1 MCHQRIKGQLGSCN
15 NIEIMENNKFNGSH
29 AVIESL
35 IAEGVDTV
43 FGYPGGTIMPV
54 YDALYDYMDKIKHYL
69 VRHEQGATH
78 AAEGYARA
86 SGKIGV
92 CIVTSGPGA
101 TNTITGI
108 ADAMMDST
116 PLVVISGQ
124 VGSSFLG
131 TDAFQET
138 HFTCITQPITKW
150 NILVKNASEIPD
162 AIAKGFYI
170 AKNGRPGPVVIDIT
184 KSAQMEPLNEFKY
197 TKVEYLRSYKPYPTL
212 NIDQIDSSVKLLNS
226 CERPMVIIG
235 QGIQISGAEEE
246 LKEFLNKTNFPVTS
260 SLLGLSSI
268 PTNHKNFVGMAGM
281 HGYYAPNMNMNK
293 SDLILAIGV
302 RFDDRLT
309 SNAELFATN
318 PKIIHIDI
326 DASEIGKIID
336 IDIEVIGDAKQCL
349 NEINKRI
356 DNWASDEWI
365 DKFKKYREMEQEK
378 VINNDLN
385 PIDNQLKMPEII
397 HKVTMAY
404 NSEAIVITDV
414 GQQQMFAARYANM
427 SNSRSFISSG
437 GLGTMG
443 FGLPASI
450 GAKVAMKNRDVVLFV
465 GDGGIQMNIQELAT
479 IMQYEIDV
487 KIVILNNSFLGMVR
501 QWQELFFDSRYSFTE
516 MTNPDFS
523 FIAKAHNISYSK
535 VENRDKLDEEI
546 EKMKQHK
553 GAYILEAIVMKE
565 YNVFPI
571 VPAGAS
577 LEQVRLK

>member
-1 MCHQRIKGQLGSCN
+1 
-15 NIEIMENNKFNGSH
+15 MENNKFNGSR

-43 FGYPGGTIMPV
+43 FGYPGGTIIPV
-54 YDALYDYMDKIKHYL
+54 YDALYDYTDKIKHYL

-86 SGKIGV
+86 SGKTGV

-116 PLVVISGQ
+116 PLVIISGQ

-170 AKNGRPGPVVIDIT
+170 AKSGRPGPVVIDIT
-184 KSAQMEPLNEFKY
+184 KSAQMELLERYEY
-197 TKVEYLRSYKPYPTL
+197 TKVEYLRSYMPCPTL
-212 NIDQIDSSVKLLNS
+212 DTQQIDSAIALLNS

-246 LKEFLNKTNFPVTS
+246 LKEFLSKTNFPVTS

-268 PTNHKNFVGMAGM
+268 PSNHKNFIGMIGM
-281 HGYYAPNMNMNK
+281 HGYYAPNMNINK

-309 SNAELFATN
+309 SNAELFAPNT
-318 PKIIHIDI
+318 KIIHIDI
-326 DASEIGKIID
+326 DASEIGKIVD

-349 NEINKRI
+349 REINKKI
-356 DNWASDEWI
+356 DNWASEEWI
-365 DKFKKYREMEQEK
+365 DKFKEYKKMEQEI
-378 VINNDLN
+378 VIDNDLN
-385 PIDNQLKMPEII
+385 PADNKLQMPEVI
-397 HKVTMAY
+397 HKITAAY
-404 NSEAIVITDV
+404 NSEAIIVTDV
-414 GQQQMFAARYANM
+414 GQHQMFSARYASIN
-427 SNSRSFISSG
+427 NSRSFISSG

-450 GAKVAMKNRDVVLFV
+450 GAKVAKKDRDVVLFV

-479 IMQYEIDV
+479 IMQYGIDV

-523 FIAKAHNISYSK
+523 FIAKAHNISYAK
-535 VENRDKLDEEI
+535 IEDRDKLDDEI
-546 EKMKQHK
+546 EKMRQHK
-553 GAYILEAIVMKE
+553 GAYILEAVVMKE
-565 YNVFPI
+565 YNVFPM
-571 VPAGAS
+571 VPAGMS